1 MINSLIFNKDLIT
14 RYDTLGPRYTSY
26 PTAVQFDE
34 SFGHDN
40 FVEIARV
47 TNEEPVP
54 RQLSLY
60 FHLPFC
66 STVCYYCACNKIV
79 TKNRAHAAPYLKL
92 LHEEITMQS
101 NLFDHDR
108 VVEQLHWGGGTPT
121 FISHDQMR
129 DLMAHTRS
137 CFSLRDDDS
146 GEYSIELDPRE
157 ANAKTIAL
165 LHSLGFNR
173 ISLGVQDFDPDV
185 QKAVNRIQT
194 IEETLTVIKAARKHA
209 FKSVHIDLIY
219 GLPKQTVE
227 SFARTLQ
234 KIIDLGP
241 DRISVFNYAH
251 LPRRF
256 KVQKQINK
264 SDLPGA
270 SEKLNILQH
279 VINYLTQEGYTYIG
293 MDHFARPDDELA
305 IAQKQG
311 TLTRNFQGY
320 STHANCDIIG
330 MGISAI
336 SKIGDCYSQNVYEIN
351 DYEKAL
357 AAGRVPIFRGLKLD
371 GDDLLRRDVITQLI
385 CHFSL
390 DFEQIEA
397 RHRINF
403 NDYFYNEISILKGME
418 RDGLLSIDT
427 EKIKVS
433 PAGCLLVRN
442 ICAVFDKYL
451 RQAQAEQTFSKTI

>member
-40 FVEIARV
+40 YVEIARS

-54 RQLSLY
+54 KQLSLY

-66 STVCYYCACNKIV
+66 DTVCYYCACNKIV

-92 LHEEITMQS
+92 LHEEIKLQS
-101 NLFDHDR
+101 SLYDR
-108 VVEQLHWGGGTPT
+108 DRIVEQLHWGGGTPT
-121 FISHDQMR
+121 FISHAQMS
-129 DLMAHTRS
+129 DLMRQTRDA
-137 CFSLRDDDS
+137 FSLRNDDS

-157 ANAKTIAL
+157 ADANTIAL
-165 LHSLGFNR
+165 LRSLGFNR
-173 ISLGVQDFDPDV
+173 VSLGVQDFDPDV

-194 IEETLTVIKAARKHA
+194 IAETRAVIDAARKHA

-219 GLPKQTVE
+219 GLPMQTVD

-234 KIIDLGP
+234 KVVALGP

-251 LPRRF
+251 MPRRF

-264 SDLPGA
+264 TDLPTPA
-270 SEKLNILQH
+270 EKLNILQH

-305 IAQKQG
+305 LAQKQG

-336 SKIGDCYSQNVYEIN
+336 SKVGDCYSQNVYEIS
-351 DYEKAL
+351 DYEKL
-357 AAGRVPIFRGLKLD
+357 VTAGRIPVYRGLKLD

-385 CHFSL
+385 CHFNL
-390 DFEQIEA
+390 EFEQIET

-418 RDGLLSIDT
+418 RDGLLSIDA
-427 EKIKVS
+427 ERIRVS

-451 RQAQAEQTFSKTI
+451 RQTQAEQTFSRTI